1 MNNSGSL
8 FSIAIKKF
16 KKNKFALVSLFFIF
30 FLVLI
35 AVFGYWFVPDNT
47 PDVNRQF
54 VQLAL
59 KKPGFSVKM
68 LKICKNQPAE
78 NQSIFKILISGK
90 PDKFQFI
97 PILNYTIKNDSIQVE
112 LYHEKMETPSFETY
126 QLADVVYPV
135 NKVLTIN
142 NREITIHTIDG
153 KKIETNAEKLVQQV
167 EQKNI
172 SSFHFLLGTDRFGRD
187 MLSRVIIGTRI
198 SLSVGFI
205 SILISIIIG
214 IFLGALAGYF
224 GGKVD
229 DIIMWFINVMWSVP
243 TLLMVIALTMVIG
256 KGFWQIFI
264 AVGLTMWVE
273 VARIVRGQIL
283 SIKEK
288 EFVEAGRVLGFSH
301 FRIIFKHILPNV
313 FSPVIVVSA
322 ANFASAILIEA
333 GLSFLGIGVQPP
345 VPSWGTMIK
354 NHYGYMLVGLPHLP
368 FIPGIAIM
376 LTVLAF
382 IILGNSLRDTLD
394 TRENN

>member
-1 MNNSGSL
+1 LKKSGSL
-8 FSIAIKKF
+8 FSIAILKF
-16 KKNKFALVSLFFIF
+16 KKNKLALISLFFIV
-30 FLVLI
+30 FLFLMAI
-35 AVFGYWFVPDNT
+35 FGYWFVPDNT
-47 PDVNRQF
+47 PNVNRQF

-59 KKPGFSVKM
+59 KKPGFSVES
-68 LKICKNQPAE
+68 LKIPKDQPAQ
-78 NQSIFKILISGK
+78 NQSIFTTLLYGK
-90 PDKFQFI
+90 PDAYQYI
-97 PILNYTIKNDSIQVE
+97 PILNYSISGDSVKVE
-112 LYHEKMETPSFETY
+112 LYHEKNELPSYEQY
-126 QLADVVYPV
+126 ALSQL
-135 NKVLTIN
+135 
-142 NREITIHTIDG
+142 IDS
-153 KKIETNAEKLVQQV
+153 TR
-167 EQKNI
+167 NI
-172 SSFHFLLGTDRFGRD
+172 SKLNGNQLLQEIEKNNITSFHFWLGTDRFGRD

-198 SLSVGFI
+198 SLSIGFI
-205 SILISIIIG
+205 SILISVIIG

-224 GGKVD
+224 GGKID
-229 DIIMWFINVMWSVP
+229 DLIMWFINVMWSVP

-288 EFVEAGRVLGFSH
+288 EFVEAGKVLGFSH

-354 NHYGYMLVGLPHLP
+354 NHYGYMLVGLPYLP

-382 IILGNSLRDTLD
+382 IIIGNSLRDALD
-394 TRENN
+394 TRENQ

>member
-1 MNNSGSL
+1 M
-8 FSIAIKKF
+8 
-16 KKNKFALVSLFFIF
+16 VSLFFIC
-30 FLVLI
+30 FLVI
-35 AVFGYWFVPDNT
+35 ISIFGYWFVPDNT
-47 PDVNRQF
+47 PNVNRQF

-68 LKICKNQPAE
+68 LKVRKNQPIE
-78 NQSIFKILISGK
+78 EQSIFKTLLFGK
-90 PDKFQFI
+90 PDIYNFI
-97 PILNYTIKNDSIQVE
+97 PILNYTKTKNSIRVE
-112 LYHEKMETPSFETY
+112 LYHEKNEAPDYEEY
-126 QLADVVYPV
+126 HLADVAPGQY
-135 NKVLTIN
+135 
-142 NREITIHTIDG
+142 ITT
-153 KKIETNAEKLVQQV
+153 
-167 EQKNI
+167 
-172 SSFHFLLGTDRFGRD
+172 FRFPLGTDRFGRD
-187 MLSRVIIGTRI
+187 MLSRVVIGTRI

-205 SILISIIIG
+205 SILISIVIG

-382 IILGNSLRDTLD
+382 IILGNSLRDALD
-394 TRENN
+394 TRENS

>member
-1 MNNSGSL
+1 MNKSGSL
-8 FSIAIKKF
+8 FSIAITNF
-16 KKNKFALVSLFFIF
+16 KKNKLAVGSLFFIF
-30 FLVLI
+30 FLVLLAI
-35 AVFGYWFVPDNT
+35 FGYWLVPDNT

-59 KKPGFSVKM
+59 KKPGFSVQM
-68 LKICKNQPAE
+68 LKIRKNQPIE
-78 NQSIFKILISGK
+78 NQSIFKTLIFGK
-90 PDKFQFI
+90 PDKFQYV
-97 PILNYTIKNDSIQVE
+97 PIANYSITGDSIRIE
-112 LYHEKMETPSFETY
+112 LYHEQGETPSFEKY
-126 QLADVVYPV
+126 NLADVVYSV
-135 NKVLTIN
+135 NKIQVTGEQQLLIRTVDDKI
-142 NREITIHTIDG
+142 ITIDT
-153 KKIETNAEKLVQQV
+153 KKLSQQIEKE
-167 EQKNI
+167 NI
-172 SSFHFLLGTDRFGRD
+172 VLFHFLFGTDRFGRD

-198 SLSVGFI
+198 SLSIGFI

-224 GGKVD
+224 GGKID
-229 DIIMWFINVMWSVP
+229 DLIMWFINVMWSVP
-243 TLLMVIALTMVIG
+243 TLLMVIALTMAIG

-288 EFVEAGRVLGFSH
+288 EFVEAGKVLGYSH

-354 NHYGYMLVGLPHLP
+354 NHYGYMLVGLPYLP

-382 IILGNSLRDTLD
+382 IILGNSLRDALD
-394 TRENN
+394 TRENF